1 MFLFIGISKKC
12 TLFHLFT
19 PLKYAF
25 SFFAEEEK
33 KKYSVSHN
41 IFVCMNLILLLSSFH
56 SQGKLKDHKGDLAR
70 VVRSNPITEEISS
83 AVGTNSNT
91 SSCDDGNDDKKEKI
105 QWNNEQ
111 HLFVY
116 DLELVLGGKLNG
128 VPRFELKHTT
138 ASEMGMT
145 GDARRRRKRKPT
157 TTQED
162 NDNSSSKT
170 DKKKKKITS
179 SSNNKTMIT
188 KKTAAA
194 TKNSNGNKNNKKRCL
209 KNNVGNTSKKTK
221 KQQDVIQYI
230 AATSETT
237 TANSLGM
244 FERHRREF
252 ERSLL
257 RLQKIDVY
265 NFFTDDYIPEEF
277 DECYDSNINNDDN
290 NNNNDDDMEKSLSGE
305 ATTMPTSG
313 TQQPQITYISTTTT
327 SNTLISPQS
336 SSLNLVST
344 KSSSEKYNND
354 DVHEATTTGDLSS
367 LLSSNENLNI
377 LDSKVTNSVTQ
388 YPSQPPYNF
397 AVLRRRLEH
406 GRYILDRE
414 RLEKVEYQ
422 KNNNAKVDKMSNFIV
437 QNPTGINWELFREDM
452 IGMCNTAI
460 ERDSNDDDG
469 GPTGTLCNTAG
480 KIKVAAEQIYEKTGR
495 RQIQEMEL
503 SNDAIRFTKAMDA
516 AENTEA
522 AMQGKKWK
530 RDGKLRKE
538 TLLDGILIFLSTH
551 DIVNV
556 CARVCGRIVMNCEDF

>member
-1 MFLFIGISKKC
+1 M
-12 TLFHLFT
+12 
-19 PLKYAF
+19 
-25 SFFAEEEK
+25 AEKEK
-33 KKYSVSHN
+33 KKNSVSHN
-41 IFVCMNLILLLSSFH
+41 IFVCMNFILFLYSFY

-83 AVGTNSNT
+83 AVGTNSN
-91 SSCDDGNDDKKEKI
+91 DGNDDKKEKI
-105 QWNNEQ
+105 STSFEQQNNGQ
-111 HLFVY
+111 HLYVY
-116 DLELVLGGKLNG
+116 DLELVMGGKLNR
-128 VPRFELKHTT
+128 VPRFELKYTT

-145 GDARRRRKRKPT
+145 GDARKRRKRKPT
-157 TTQED
+157 TAQED
-162 NDNSSSKT
+162 TDNISSKI
-170 DKKKKKITS
+170 DKKKK
-179 SSNNKTMIT
+179 IT
-188 KKTAAA
+188 KKTAAT
-194 TKNSNGNKNNKKRCL
+194 TKNSNCNKNNKKRGL

-221 KQQDVIQYI
+221 KQQDVLQYI

-265 NFFTDDYIPEEF
+265 SFFTDDYIPEEF
-277 DECYDSNINNDDN
+277 DECYGSSINNDDDDN
-290 NNNNDDDMEKSLSGE
+290 NNNNDDDDMEKSLPGE
-305 ATTMPTSG
+305 STTMLTSG
-313 TQQPQITYISTTTT
+313 TQQPQITYNPTTTT
-327 SNTLISPQS
+327 SNTLIPPQ
-336 SSLNLVST
+336 
-344 KSSSEKYNND
+344 SSSEKYNND
-354 DVHEATTTGDLSS
+354 DAQHEAATTGDLSS
-367 LLSSNENLNI
+367 LLSSKENLNI
-377 LDSKVTNSVTQ
+377 LDSKATKSVTQ
-388 YPSQPPYNF
+388 YPSLPPYNF

-414 RLEKVEYQ
+414 RLEKEEYQ

-437 QNPTGINWELFREDM
+437 QNPTGIDWELFREDI

-460 ERDSNDDDG
+460 ERDPNDDDG
-469 GPTGTLCNTAG
+469 NSTGTLCNTAG
-480 KIKVAAEQIYEKTGR
+480 KIKTAMEQIYEKTGR

-538 TLLDGILIFLSTH
+538 TLIIYVDGILIFLVH
-551 DIVNV
+551 IVNV
-556 CARVCGRIVMNCEDF
+556 RCVRARVRANCDEL